1 MQGMLSVYK
10 RVMRIS
16 LLLVMMLPL
25 PLRAEVDKPQP
36 EMRDAWHDWPVVGQ
50 ATLSWLFW
58 DVYHSQLRSP
68 DGQYQKQPGQEV
80 ATHPLALEIHYLRT
94 IRREQ
99 LLEATEKQWQ
109 KLGYSAENIESWMAQ
124 LSHLFPT
131 VEKDQRLV
139 YLSDGQHGQ
148 LWYFPTPT
156 DKHVRGEVIDP
167 QMNEAFLAIWLS
179 PRSDYP
185 RLRNQ
190 LVGKRG

>member
-36 EMRDAWHDWPVVGQ
+36 EMRDAWRDWPVVGQ

-68 DGQYQKQPGQEV
+68 DGQYQKQSGQEV

-109 KLGYSAENIESWMAQ
+109 KLGYSAKNIESWMGQ
-124 LSHLFPT
+124 LSQLFPT
-131 VEKDQRLV
+131 VESEQRLV
-139 YLSDGQHGQ
+139 YVSDGQHGQ
-148 LWYFPTPT
+148 LWYFPTPA
-156 DKHVRGEVIDP
+156 DKHVRGEITDP

-179 PRSDYP
+179 PRSDHP